1 MQIKSLCLVS
11 LICLS
16 LSVSAQLKVGS
27 NPKVLSTNTYLD
39 VESLNGNRVVVSKD
53 SAKVGIGTI
62 SPTNKLHVKDTISN
76 NPLRIEGLLSGSTS
90 NDSVLMI
97 NSLGVVRRNSPSA
110 LASVNEPW
118 FNVATN
124 KGATANTQN
133 VYQLGK
139 VGIGVS
145 NPFFKLQVTDSTT
158 TTIGAANPI
167 ASFIVNAS
175 QNNAISI
182 TSNLAGS
189 TLVGINGG
197 ATNGELLTNSRYLAS
212 PANGAN
218 IQLIDGASTT
228 PKALLTATTLGVGI
242 GTITPTNKLHI
253 KDSINF
259 NPLRIEGLLSGSTSN
274 DSVLM
279 INSSGVVRRN
289 SSSALAS
296 TNEPWYSKT
305 TTKGALLNTDT
316 IYQMGYVGIQTSTPN
331 FPLEVM
337 GTNTLDGIAIGN
349 SSLGS
354 SYRSKISSQGSG
366 SNDRWMKF
374 NADWNSTTNNSRAFG
389 FFRGVNEY
397 FTIMDNGNVGV
408 GNTSPSYK
416 LDVSGK
422 GRLTDTL
429 FGPKAQFN
437 NLASGAT
444 SDSIVTIDA
453 SGNLKER
460 NANVYMNNWFS
471 KTTNTSAISNTDT
484 IYQMGYVGI
493 GTTSPVGLLSN
504 HSTNMLASNGQG
516 VVGNNFSWSS
526 VLGGTIATIW
536 NTGTQ
541 TNATTLLIGS
551 AGTTTNNLLEVSTGT
566 AGALPTKNIF
576 SIKGNANIGVH
587 KYIPTQQFQI
597 GNSGN
602 VTANKAYN
610 GTTDEGLSLVH
621 YINTSADNSNN
632 FSRVADIVVAS
643 PTSAS
648 AGAGVLRFLTSTNAE
663 AGGNIVEKMRI
674 HSNGFLG
681 IGTTSP
687 ITTLTVENR
696 GITGSTAGAQAIFRD
711 SGTGNAIIGLQTK
724 GVRSGW
730 FGLDRSSSTM
740 YWNNDGTGGG
750 NALSNARMVLTS
762 TGNFGL
768 GTTTPGGA
776 LTLYGASSLTL
787 PSTIQGVAN
796 ASKEIV
802 FGRGGVTT
810 GLAAI
815 TAVDNGT
822 FGGGLSF
829 LTKSSNGTDNFPTSA
844 IQAMVIDWNGRVGIG
859 TGSPNW
865 LLDVQTNANS
875 VTQTAHF
882 VNLNGGTSAESH
894 IGIGAGLGAWTRLVG
909 YNGTLG
915 IRNYTTGTELM
926 TIKTA
931 GNIGIGTTSPNHPLH
946 VRSSAT
952 TSLFVETTATD
963 PNGAIIVSVPG
974 SNVNCGGALSCSE
987 LISFQ
992 LGGSW
997 IGAITPTTAGNGTQ
1011 YLTTSDLR
1019 LKENI
1024 KSTKTSILELMKLNV
1039 VDYNYKNDNS
1049 KTSETGFIA
1058 QELHKLVPTVVKIG
1072 SDELD
1077 EKGIPKSP
1085 WMVDYGKL
1093 TPIVIKA
1100 AQDLKKENDAQQ
1112 ILINTQ
1118 AQKIE
1123 ELMKRLEAL
1132 EAKMK

>member
-1 MQIKSLCLVS
+1 MSIVFQ
-11 LICLS
+11 
-16 LSVSAQLKVGS
+16 AQLKVGKQ
-27 NPKVLSTNTYLD
+27 PKVIQSNTYLQ
-39 VESLNGNRVVVSKD
+39 VESDVSEAFVVTKD
-53 SAKVGIGTI
+53 SAKVGIGTA
-62 SPTNKLHVKDTISN
+62 SPTNKLHVKDAISN

-97 NSLGVVRRNSPSA
+97 NSLGVVRRNSA
-110 LASVNEPW
+110 
-118 FNVATN
+118 
-124 KGATANTQN
+124 
-133 VYQLGK
+133 
-139 VGIGVS
+139 
-145 NPFFKLQVTDSTT
+145 
-158 TTIGAANPI
+158 
-167 ASFIVNAS
+167 
-175 QNNAISI
+175 
-182 TSNLAGS
+182 
-189 TLVGINGG
+189 
-197 ATNGELLTNSRYLAS
+197 
-212 PANGAN
+212 
-218 IQLIDGASTT
+218 
-228 PKALLTATTLGVGI
+228 
-242 GTITPTNKLHI
+242 
-253 KDSINF
+253 
-259 NPLRIEGLLSGSTSN
+259 
-274 DSVLM
+274 
-279 INSSGVVRRN
+279 
-289 SSSALAS
+289 SALAS

-305 TTKGALLNTDT
+305 TSKGALL
-316 IYQMGYVGIQTSTPN
+316 
-331 FPLEVM
+331 
-337 GTNTLDGIAIGN
+337 
-349 SSLGS
+349 
-354 SYRSKISSQGSG
+354 
-366 SNDRWMKF
+366 
-374 NADWNSTTNNSRAFG
+374 
-389 FFRGVNEY
+389 
-397 FTIMDNGNVGV
+397 
-408 GNTSPSYK
+408 
-416 LDVSGK
+416 
-422 GRLTDTL
+422 
-429 FGPKAQFN
+429 
-437 NLASGAT
+437 
-444 SDSIVTIDA
+444 
-453 SGNLKER
+453 
-460 NANVYMNNWFS
+460 
-471 KTTNTSAISNTDT
+471 NTDT

-602 VTANKAYN
+602 VTANKTYN
-610 GTTDEGLSLVH
+610 GSTDEGLSLVH

-768 GTTTPGGA
+768 GTTTPRGA

-829 LTKSSNGTDNFPTSA
+829 LTKASNSTDNFPTSA

-859 TGSPNW
+859 TGSPIC
-865 LLDVQTNANS
+865 A
-875 VTQTAHF
+875 
-882 VNLNGGTSAESH
+882 
-894 IGIGAGLGAWTRLVG
+894 
-909 YNGTLG
+909 
-915 IRNYTTGTELM
+915 
-926 TIKTA
+926 
-931 GNIGIGTTSPNHPLH
+931 LH
-946 VRSSAT
+946 VEPTATALYNLPNRQFISGLNFSASSAFGNVGNVGAQT
-952 TSLFVETTATD
+952 QSLQVAAYFGNRIQV
-963 PNGAIIVSVPG
+963 NGFIESQA
-974 SNVNCGGALSCSE
+974 GALT
-987 LISFQ
+987 L
-992 LGGSW
+992 
-997 IGAITPTTAGNGTQ
+997 
-1011 YLTTSDLR
+1011 SDLR
-1019 LKENI
+1019 AKNIVGITNNEKDLNTLSKIQITDYKLKDIHLGQNEQKKVIAQQLDTVYPQAVITQNTPKLMPTVYDYPKEVVIEGNNI
-1024 KSTKTSILELMKLNV
+1024 RLVLNKANEYIKKGEKLVLRFKNKEYHVNVLSIQNNEIGLDKNEELIKRNDIKDLFIYGTFVNDSKSVDYEAISMLNV
-1039 VDYNYKNDNS
+1039 SATQALLKKVNNL
-1049 KTSETGFIA
+1049 ET
-1058 QELHKLVPTVVKIG
+1058 ENN
-1072 SDELD
+1072 
-1077 EKGIPKSP
+1077 
-1085 WMVDYGKL
+1085 
-1093 TPIVIKA
+1093 
-1100 AQDLKKENDAQQ
+1100 DLKKSIDFLLKEV
-1112 ILINTQ
+1112 Q
-1118 AQKIE
+1118 ALKKI
-1123 ELMKRLEAL
+1123 K
-1132 EAKMK
+1132 K